1 MRNFGNVMAL
11 KEHLLENKKIS
22 LLESQLLFGV
32 QSLTAEI
39 TRLKR
44 SGYIIKSQRVVFSK
58 ILRRI
63 NNYTVCKTPKN
74 LPIKEILVR
83 EWWVSN

>member
-74 LPIKEILVR
+74 LPI
-83 EWWVSN
+83 N

>member
-74 LPIKEILVR
+74 LPINEILV
-83 EWWVSN
+83 